1 VLAATADLEL
11 QGPST
16 RSDGGW
22 LDPPSRSAPEMSSID
37 LAGPLV
43 RDLPEGDSTPERDRC
58 RGRGQRASA
67 TQPARRARANHADRP
82 EGLGPVPR
90 VAPRWL
96 QRLLEDDP
104 DLSIEE
110 AALAASCLVALPGA
124 GYREAAQT
132 LRAMAENG
140 H

>member
-1 VLAATADLEL
+1 
-11 QGPST
+11 
-16 RSDGGW
+16 
-22 LDPPSRSAPEMSSID
+22 
-37 LAGPLV
+37 
-43 RDLPEGDSTPERDRC
+43 
-58 RGRGQRASA
+58 
-67 TQPARRARANHADRP
+67 
-82 EGLGPVPR
+82 

-124 GYREAAQT
+124 GYLEAAQT